1 MNTVRKTRR
10 ILAAQVQNLTNQLAA
25 NGNEGR
31 IKLKATLKAQAAE
44 IERLNKVVATMTE
57 ACEKATAQIKA
68 LNEETV
74 ELRKQIPATTEG

>member
-10 ILAAQVQNLTNQLAA
+10 ILTAQVQNLTNQLAA

-57 ACEKATAQIKA
+57 AYEKATAQIKA

-74 ELRKQIPATTEG
+74 ELRKQIPTAAEA